1 MHIHQIIDRLL
12 SIQFNSIEKSTHFNS
27 SRGKRKREA
36 VTSVISRE
44 GQLWS
49 SGQQTSEYFALSSE
63 QWILVDSGYIEI
75 QLCRYFLFEFT

>member
-1 MHIHQIIDRLL
+1 MHMHQIIDRLL
-12 SIQFNSIEKSTHFNS
+12 SIKFNSTEGRKEYTFQFEVNVKLKTIENHE
-27 SRGKRKREA
+27 REA

-63 QWILVDSGYIEI
+63 QWILVDI
-75 QLCRYFLFEFT
+75 L